1 MEEKLCPKL
10 IIQRQPNFTKR
21 QPSRIAL
28 PPNITAKRTTLLAPN
43 IAPRLAVTPTRRTRR
58 RRMRIARALCLT
70 PRHNA
75 CWPGRAIVSAT
86 KIVAALAPPKAV
98 ATQMLLRMR
107 LFSVLRG
114 VLPRHRKCVKPLRM
128 SRLWN
133 GLARRQYGFGKRESD
148 LSVWVEDAIRSRFPH
163 EL

>member
-1 MEEKLCPKL
+1 
-10 IIQRQPNFTKR
+10 
-21 QPSRIAL
+21 
-28 PPNITAKRTTLLAPN
+28 
-43 IAPRLAVTPTRRTRR
+43 
-58 RRMRIARALCLT
+58 MRIARALCLT

-75 CWPGRAIVSAT
+75 CWPGRAIVLAT

-107 LFSVLRG
+107 FFSVLRG

-133 GLARRQYGFGKRESD
+133 GLTRRQYGFGKRESD